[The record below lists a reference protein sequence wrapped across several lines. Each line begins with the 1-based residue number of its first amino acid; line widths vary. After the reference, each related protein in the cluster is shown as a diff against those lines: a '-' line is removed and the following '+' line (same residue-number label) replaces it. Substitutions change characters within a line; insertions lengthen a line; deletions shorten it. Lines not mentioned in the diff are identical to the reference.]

1 MSDSQA
7 PMVIVTGA
15 SSDVGLSATEA
26 LAKHG
31 RHVVMACRNRV
42 TARSAC
48 AARGIASASVTLLHQ

>member
-26 LAKHG
+26 FAKHG
-31 RHVVMACRNRV
+31 WHVVMACRKRV

-48 AARGIASASVTLLHQ
+48 VTLLHQ

>member
-26 LAKHG
+26 FAK
-31 RHVVMACRNRV
+31 RDWHVVMACRKRV
-42 TARSAC
+42 TVRSAC